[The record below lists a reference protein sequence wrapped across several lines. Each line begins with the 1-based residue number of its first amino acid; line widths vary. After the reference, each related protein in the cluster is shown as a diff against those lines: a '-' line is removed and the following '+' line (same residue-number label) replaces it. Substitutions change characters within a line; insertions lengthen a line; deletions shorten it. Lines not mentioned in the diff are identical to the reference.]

1 MVLKYAFIATLT
13 ALLIVPVQGFAQGAS
28 ICGDPP
34 PVANE
39 SLKGEI
45 LGKAQ
50 FLSKHL
56 GDAQLGG
63 KIETSRTEIFSKYP
77 DAEKSRAN
85 AYYEYQVC
93 VLLMNDKRMTTKEKL
108 DELRKIRQ
116 EFQKPI

>member
-1 MVLKYAFIATLT
+1 VKYAFIATLT
-13 ALLIVPVQGFAQGAS
+13 VLLIVPVQGFAQEAS
-28 ICGDPP
+28 VCGGPP

-50 FLSKHL
+50 FLSKYL

-93 VLLMNDKRMTTKEKL
+93 VLLMNDRRMTTKEKL

-116 EFQKPI
+116 LFQNP